1 MSLVIELSP
10 TEEAS
15 IVNVA
20 SQEGVSAPD
29 LIRKAVFKYIEEPVT
44 KIKEDTRPVG
54 SRGPKITLAQL
65 EESHQ
70 KLLAMNI
77 PISPDHD
84 SSITHSR
91 EDIYFDHD

>member
-29 LIRKAVFKYIEEPVT
+29 LIRKAVFKYIEEPEHVRS
-44 KIKEDTRPVG
+44 IG
-54 SRGPKITLAQL
+54 NRGPKITLAQL

>member
-10 TEEAS
+10 TEEAT
-15 IVNVA
+15 IANVA
-20 SQEGVSAPD
+20 TQEGVSTPD
-29 LIRKAVFKYIEEPVT
+29 FIRKAVFKYIEDPST

-54 SRGPKITLAQL
+54 SRGPKVTSEQFQRHYKDLL
-65 EESHQ
+65 E
-70 KLLAMNI
+70 MNI